1 MKFER
6 ARTNKQIQE
15 RKKEIVKACA
25 KLYDE
30 SGFDGVHF
38 KAISEITSFVRSTIY
53 TYYKTKEE
61 ILLDLFLEDIK
72 TWSSDINSML
82 ESHETLSKED
92 YCREITN
99 TYVNNTRMLQ
109 LFSILYSILEKNC
122 SLEKLT
128 EFKSEFKGLREPFIT
143 SLNKYFP
150 NADHDSKQTFVY
162 NSSCFVLGLYPTTNI
177 SEKQKNAMKN
187 SGMGYHPIDF
197 GDMCYKG
204 LLTLASDL

>member
-6 ARTNKQIQE
+6 ARTIEQIEE
-15 RKKEIVKACA
+15 RKKEILKACG

-30 SGFDGVHF
+30 SGIDGVHF
-38 KAISEITSFVRSTIY
+38 KAVSEITSFGRSTIY

-72 TWSSDINSML
+72 TWSSDVNSIL

-92 YCREITN
+92 YCHELTN
-99 TYVNNTRMLQ
+99 TFVNNTRMLQ
-109 LFSILYSILEKNC
+109 LMSVLYSILEKNC

-128 EFKSEFKGLREPFIT
+128 AFKSELMNLRRPLIT
-143 SLNKYFP
+143 SIYKYFP
-150 NADHDSKQTFVY
+150 DADDDSKQTFLY
-162 NSSCFVLGLYPTTNI
+162 NSSCFVSGLYSTTNI
-177 SEKQKNAMKN
+177 SQKQKDAIKN
-187 SGMGYHPIDF
+187 SGIEYHLSDF

-204 LLTLASDL
+204 LLALASDL